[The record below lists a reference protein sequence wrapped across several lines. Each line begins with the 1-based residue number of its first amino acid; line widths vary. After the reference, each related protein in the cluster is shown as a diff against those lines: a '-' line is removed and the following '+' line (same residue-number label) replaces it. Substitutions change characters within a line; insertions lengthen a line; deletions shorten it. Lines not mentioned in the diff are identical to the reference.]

1 MPDYAYTARDT
12 TGQKITG
19 TISAATEREV
29 IAILSGKSL
38 FPVQVSTDKVVIA
51 GSSLRVKGTV
61 MANVYSQ
68 LSSLLRS
75 GVPLLRSIAVLRD
88 QTSNKNLKA
97 ILDDVYHRVEDG
109 TTLADAMVR

>member
-1 MPDYAYTARDT
+1 MPDFAYIARDNA
-12 TGQKITG
+12 GQKISG

-29 IAILSGKSL
+29 VAILSGKSL
-38 FPVQVSTDKVVIA
+38 FPVNVSA
-51 GSSLRVKGTV
+51 GKALVATSSLRVKGAV

-68 LSSLLRS
+68 LASLLRS

-97 ILDDVYHRVEDG
+97 ILEDVYHRV
-109 TTLADAMVR
+109 